1 MPMQVG
7 GEDVLRD
14 IIRVKVIL
22 YGLRAHVWVWVWVWV
37 LVLVRVY
44 KGKEPG
50 DAQERTEVPTL
61 TPISTLVS
69 THTPRAT
76 DVRSCVED
84 DRSATS
90 EDIVKQG

>member
-7 GEDVLRD
+7 GEDVLRN

-22 YGLRAHVWVWVWVWV
+22 YGLRAHVWVCVQVWV
-37 LVLVRVY
+37 LILVRVY

-69 THTPRAT
+69 THTTRNRCKI
-76 DVRSCVED
+76 VR
-84 DRSATS
+84 
-90 EDIVKQG
+90 GG